1 MAEFTLTGGSATDFR
16 PVFEHVQQLIDAGSF
31 TNLRGLLYFTDGM
44 GIYPARRPSWDT
56 AFILLQEPPMTL
68 KIPPWAI
75 KLVLEAPELEKPREL
90 DENIWLEDILADLPE
105 F

>member
-1 MAEFTLTGGSATDFR
+1 
-16 PVFEHVQQLIDAGSF
+16 
-31 TNLRGLLYFTDGM
+31 
-44 GIYPARRPSWDT
+44 
-56 AFILLQEPPMTL
+56 MTL

-75 KLVLEAPELEKPREL
+75 KLVLEATELEKPKEL

>member
-1 MAEFTLTGGSATDFR
+1 
-16 PVFEHVQQLIDAGSF
+16 
-31 TNLRGLLYFTDGM
+31 
-44 GIYPARRPSWDT
+44 
-56 AFILLQEPPMTL
+56 MTL

-75 KLVLEAPELEKPREL
+75 KLVLETPEMDKPPQL